1 MVKNKY
7 SLVILSFFLL
17 SIIFSITNIQG
28 TTTTPIKEELATNV
42 IHDGAPAFNW
52 NLKEVIS
59 DIDRTFSS
67 FAGKVVLID
76 FFATW
81 CVPCRDAMPLLEQIK
96 DHFFFDSRFVLMSID
111 VDTSESEAQV
121 EQFADTYD
129 MSWLIFRDTVNMDV
143 YYDIE
148 FIPTLVIINPSQF
161 VAYSEIGMSSVNNII
176 SIIDVLLAE
185 NDTANPLIASPE
197 ASETSL
203 SVKNSDVTVSAT
215 ITDDNLRYVQ
225 YKITIGDSVTYQE
238 VYTPADDLIEFDFE
252 LDPTVIWDE
261 MDKGATNATI
271 QFIAR
276 DFSKNEGLETIVLP
290 LDTIEDLSAPV
301 ISLDSIKVNALGD
314 AEVIVS
320 VVDDTA
326 VKNVTVEAYSEGIKI
341 AEAEMTNSEFDL
353 WEATFEAED
362 IEGFMEIEF
371 RVKAYDVSGKATV
384 NAIDHTFGAGTTFT
398 TVLAIVFLSG
408 IIIVPLSRYFSKKK
422 GT

>member
-59 DIDRTFSS
+59 DINRTFSS
-67 FAGKVVLID
+67 YAGKVVLID

-215 ITDDNLRYVQ
+215 IT
-225 YKITIGDSVTYQE
+225 E
-238 VYTPADDLIEFDFE
+238 
-252 LDPTVIWDE
+252 
-261 MDKGATNATI
+261 
-271 QFIAR
+271 
-276 DFSKNEGLETIVLP
+276 
-290 LDTIEDLSAPV
+290 
-301 ISLDSIKVNALGD
+301 
-314 AEVIVS
+314 
-320 VVDDTA
+320 
-326 VKNVTVEAYSEGIKI
+326 
-341 AEAEMTNSEFDL
+341 
-353 WEATFEAED
+353 
-362 IEGFMEIEF
+362 
-371 RVKAYDVSGKATV
+371 
-384 NAIDHTFGAGTTFT
+384 
-398 TVLAIVFLSG
+398 
-408 IIIVPLSRYFSKKK
+408 
-422 GT
+422 